1 MDTKF
6 TWAGCSFTY
15 VPASVMKNND
25 GFAVSCPQSGFAHR
39 STLKKG
45 TGCKRL
51 KTFAPDDPTA
61 EANAIAALK
70 AWLLAH
76 HKCSDRVSHQEYRTS
91 TAEIKK
97 AAVADPS
104 ELRSAPMAN
113 DAALLKAEKTR
124 PPKKDASGPSSKRRK
139 AK

>member
-1 MDTKF
+1 
-6 TWAGCSFTY
+6 
-15 VPASVMKNND
+15 MKNND

-104 ELRSAPMAN
+104 ELRLPPIAN
-113 DAALLKAEKTR
+113 YAALFKSSKAEKTR